1 MAAGAALAVK
11 RGEAEAKDLR
21 GASKD
26 LLRSMT
32 ERELEELA
40 RTPRK
45 NLPEKKGRS
54 GAGSTS

>member
-1 MAAGAALAVK
+1 MPAQSKAQQKAAGAALAAK
-11 RGEAEAKDLR
+11 RGEAKDLR

-26 LLRSMT
+26 MLRSMT

-45 NLPEKKGRS
+45 DLPEKKG
-54 GAGSTS
+54 

>member
-1 MAAGAALAVK
+1 M
-11 RGEAEAKDLR
+11 KDLG

-26 LLRSMT
+26 MLRSMT

-45 NLPEKKGRS
+45 DLPEKKG
-54 GAGSTS
+54 

>member
-1 MAAGAALAVK
+1 M
-11 RGEAEAKDLR
+11 KDLR

-26 LLRSMT
+26 MLGSMT

-45 NLPEKKGRS
+45 DLPDKKG
-54 GAGSTS
+54 